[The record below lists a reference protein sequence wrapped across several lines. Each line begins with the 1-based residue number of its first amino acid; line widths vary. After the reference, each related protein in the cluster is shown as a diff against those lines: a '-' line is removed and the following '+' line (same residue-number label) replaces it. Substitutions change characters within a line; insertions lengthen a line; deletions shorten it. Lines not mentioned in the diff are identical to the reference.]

1 MVPLVVQ
8 AGFPGT
14 DVYIAS
20 AGQGAGSEGSMWR
33 TTLWISNSGTAAADC
48 EIRLLLRNQANPSPD
63 TYNLSVAAG
72 DTVRYDDAVPTLFGI
87 DTFGALQVVCTQ
99 GVVVGSR
106 IFNQPGGDIADTQG
120 QYFSGIPASFA
131 IGNGEST
138 DVIGVNQAADEAFRY
153 NYGFVEVT
161 GSQVTIKVTLFSG
174 TGVELGQRFY
184 TIRGREAKQVNLANL
199 GAGNQPTDNGRLHVE
214 VVGGS
219 GKLLVFGSGIAN
231 ISQDPTTFE
240 MAMTPPAT
248 STGSGDI
255 TAVNAGEGLAGGG
268 DSGSVT
274 LSIADQGV
282 TTAKIAAEAVRSD
295 KLTDEAVTNAKIAA
309 GAVKTSRL
317 GDGAV
322 TTVKLA
328 DEAVTTAKIST
339 SGASSGDVLKY
350 QGGSVE
356 WAAESAFSLPFTAT
370 VNVAAPDV
378 VLHLTNTGSADIV
391 KLSSGPG
398 TVGLRAET
406 DDGYGVVGSTD
417 GNGWAGVFE
426 ARPPGNGAALLVNQ
440 LTEGTGVM
448 ATHYADEGP
457 AGHFYLADADNPDPA
472 VKVHSYSGQLNSAAV
487 HAIAARNVHVR
498 TYGVLGES
506 HSTDG
511 VGVRAVGGLTGV
523 QGVTDRTTGTGY
535 GVWGWSDSDDGAGI
549 YGYAN
554 HVHGVMG
561 ESLGDWSW
569 ISGVFGKAHND
580 HANGVTG
587 WNTGG
592 GVGVYAWSESGP
604 AIIAKSGTGNL
615 IEAYDSDPSDNRRFY
630 VSNSGEVYADG
641 AFHGTGA
648 DFAELLPAR
657 HERLEP
663 GDVLAVTA
671 DGSVARSSQPYQG
684 SVVGVYSTRPG
695 FYGDLYQEVAR
706 DQKVPV
712 AVTGIVP
719 VKVCDEG
726 GAILPGDLLT
736 SSSTPGMAMR
746 AADPRPGAVI
756 GKALAPLESGEG
768 TVNMLV
774 MLR

>member
-1 MVPLVVQ
+1 MVPFVAQ

-33 TTLWISNSGTAAADC
+33 TTLWISNAGTASANC
-48 EIRLLLRNQANPSPD
+48 EIRLLLRNQANLSPD
-63 TYNLSVAAG
+63 TYSLTVAAG

-99 GVVVGSR
+99 EVVVGSR

-120 QYFSGIPASFA
+120 QYFGGIPASFA
-131 IGNGEST
+131 IGDGELT
-138 DVIGVNQAADEAFRY
+138 EVIGVNQAADEAFRY

-161 GSQVTIKVTLFSG
+161 GNQATAKVTLFSES
-174 TGVELGQRFY
+174 GVELGSRFY
-184 TIRGREAKQVNLANL
+184 TIRAREAKQVNLAHL

-214 VVGGS
+214 IIAGS
-219 GKLLVFGSGIAN
+219 GKLIVFGSGIAN

-240 MAMTPPAT
+240 MSMTPPAAT

-274 LSIADQGV
+274 LRVADNGID
-282 TTAKIAAEAVRSD
+282 TGKI
-295 KLTDEAVTNAKIAA
+295 
-309 GAVKTSRL
+309 
-317 GDGAV
+317 
-322 TTVKLA
+322 A
-328 DEAVTTAKIST
+328 DEAVTTSKISAN
-339 SGASSGDVLKY
+339 GANADEVLKY

-356 WAAESAFSLPFTAT
+356 WADDDTFSLPYAAT
-370 VNVAAPDV
+370 VNVAAPDA
-378 VLHLTNTGSADIV
+378 VLNLTNTGSGDIL
-391 KLSSGPG
+391 KLGCGPG
-398 TVGLRAET
+398 TVCLRALT

-417 GNGWAGVFE
+417 GTGWGGVFE
-426 ARPPGNGAALLVNQ
+426 ARPPGPGSALLVNQ
-440 LTEGTGVM
+440 LTEGNGIT
-448 ATHYADEGP
+448 ATHYED
-457 AGHFYLADADNPDPA
+457 AGSVGMFILSDSDNPDPA
-472 VKVHSYSGQLNSAAV
+472 IDVRSYSSQINSAALE
-487 HAIAARNVHVR
+487 ATSARSTSVR
-498 TYGVLGES
+498 TFGVLGRSES
-506 HSTDG
+506 SDG
-511 VGVRAVGGLTGV
+511 VGLRGEGVYTGV
-523 QGVTDRTTGTGY
+523 QGACSKTSGRAY
-535 GVWGWSDSDDGAGI
+535 GVWGWHDSDDGAGV

-554 HVHGVMG
+554 NVHGVMG
-561 ESLGDWSW
+561 ETLGDWSW
-569 ISGVFGKAHND
+569 TSGVYGKAHHN

-587 WNTGG
+587 WNTAGG
-592 GVGVYAWSESGP
+592 PGVYAWSETGS
-604 AIIAKSGTGNL
+604 AILAKSGTGNL

-641 AFHGTGA
+641 AFHGGGA

-657 HERLEP
+657 QERLEP

-671 DGSVARSSQPYQG
+671 DGSVTRSSQPYQG

-695 FYGDLYQEVAR
+695 YYGDLYQEVAS

-736 SSSTPGMAMR
+736 PSSIPGMAMK

-768 TVNMLV
+768 AVNMLV

>member
-1 MVPLVVQ
+1 MISRRLLVSCALVMVPFVVQ

-20 AGQGAGSEGSMWR
+20 AGQGAGSGGSMWR
-33 TTLWISNSGTAAADC
+33 TTLWISNPGGTTANC

-63 TYNLSVAAG
+63 TYSLTVAAG

-87 DTFGALQVVCTQ
+87 DTFGALQVVCSQ
-99 GVVVGSR
+99 EVVVGSR

-120 QYFSGIPASFA
+120 QYFGGTPASFA

-138 DVIGVNQAADEAFRY
+138 DLIGVNQAVDEAFRY

-161 GSQVTIKVTLFSG
+161 GNQATAKVTLFSE

-184 TIRGREAKQVNLANL
+184 TIRGREAKQVNLAQV
-199 GAGNQPTDNGRLHVE
+199 GAGDQPTDNGRLHVE
-214 VVGGS
+214 IIGGS

-240 MAMTPPAT
+240 MSMTPPAST
-248 STGSGDI
+248 SPGSGDI
-255 TAVNAGEGLAGGG
+255 TAVNAGEGLTGGG

-274 LSIADQGV
+274 LSIASGGV
-282 TTAKIAAEAVRSD
+282 TSAKIATDAVRS
-295 KLTDEAVTNAKIAA
+295 
-309 GAVKTSRL
+309 S
-317 GDGAV
+317 
-322 TTVKLA
+322 KLA
-328 DEAVTTAKIST
+328 DEAVINAKIADQAVTTGKIST
-339 SGASSGDVLKY
+339 TGASNGDVLKY
-350 QGGSVE
+350 LGGSVE
-356 WAAESAFSLPFTAT
+356 WAAESAFSLPYTAT
-370 VNVAAPDV
+370 VNLNAPDV
-378 VLHLTNTGSADIV
+378 VLDLTNTGSGDIV

-398 TVGLRAET
+398 TVALRAVT

-417 GNGWAGVFE
+417 GSGWAGVFE
-426 ARPPGNGAALLVNQ
+426 ARPPGNGTALLVNQ
-440 LTEGTGVM
+440 LTDGTGIL
-448 ATHYADEGP
+448 ATHYSDEGP
-457 AGHFYLADADNPDPA
+457 VGWFYLADSDNPDPA
-472 VKVHSYSGQLNSAAV
+472 VQVYSYSGQINSAAV
-487 HAIAARNVHVR
+487 HAISARNVHVR
-498 TYGVLGES
+498 TFGVLGES
-506 HSTDG
+506 ESTDG
-511 VGVRAVGGLTGV
+511 VGVRGAGGLTGV
-523 QGVTDRTTGTGY
+523 QGASSATTGTGY
-535 GVWGWSDSDDGAGI
+535 GVWGWSDAEDGAGT

-554 HVHGVMG
+554 KVHGVMG
-561 ESLGDWSW
+561 VTMGDWSW
-569 ISGVFGKAHND
+569 TSGVFGQAHND

-615 IEAYDSDPSDNRRFY
+615 IELTDSDPSDNRRFY

-641 AFHGTGA
+641 AFHGGGA
-648 DFAELLPAR
+648 DFAELLPA
-657 HERLEP
+657 HQDRLEP

-671 DGSVARSSQPYQG
+671 DGSVTRSSQPYQG

-695 FYGDLYQEVAR
+695 YYGDLYQEVAS

-736 SSSTPGMAMR
+736 SSSIPGMAMR